1 LRRGEASSPKIST
14 SAAISTPLN
23 YDAGRQP
30 RERVSAYESAILTRG
45 IIDFLLVPRDGP
57 LFLTKKAKLG
67 RSALLEFT
75 PAAPVIF

>member
-1 LRRGEASSPKIST
+1 MISATRGNLQSENFILDR
-14 SAAISTPLN
+14 IPLN
-23 YDAGRQP
+23 YAGRQA
-30 RERVSAYESAILTRG
+30 REHVSAYESAILTRG
-45 IIDFLLVPRDGP
+45 IIDFLLVPRGGP